1 MALPPLDSSDF
12 GPLTRLRA
20 NLIFRWVAA
29 RNRRAEIRLKAMPEL
44 WSDIQHYIEKS
55 SATGASMSDYLT
67 LYDEVRRLKPIE
79 VLELGTGV
87 STVILVRALLDNAA
101 EGAPMGRV
109 TSMEES
115 ADWTAMARS
124 ALPDH
129 IAEHAE
135 LIHSPKKDGIYKMF
149 RGVQYTE
156 IPDRPYTF
164 VFSDGPQ
171 RHSPVNGDK
180 LFDLDLIHIVL
191 RSDRV
196 INALVDNHYLTFYVF
211 QKVFGPELARYDVS
225 RRLMFV
231 GPVTNADVRHLKKE
245 NFLPD
250 LRLFTRT
257 ELKLRM
263 ALDD

>member
-1 MALPPLDSSDF
+1 MALPPLDTSGF

-20 NLIFRWVAA
+20 GLIFRWVAA
-29 RNRRAEIRLKAMPEL
+29 NNRRAEAKLRKMPAL
-44 WSDIQHYIEKS
+44 WADIGHYVAIS

-67 LYDEVRRLKPIE
+67 LYEEVRRLKPVE

-87 STVILVRALLDNAA
+87 STVVLVHALMANAA
-101 EGAPMGRV
+101 EGLPMGRV

-124 ALPDH
+124 ALPEH
-129 IAEHAE
+129 IATHAE
-135 LIHSPKKDGIYKMF
+135 LLHSPKIDGIYKMF

-180 LFDLDLIHIVL
+180 LFDLDLIHIVR
-191 RSDRV
+191 RSGRMV
-196 INALVDNHYLTFYVF
+196 NALVDNHYLTFYVL

-225 RRLMFV
+225 KRLMFV
-231 GPVTNADVRHLKKE
+231 GPVRDADVRHLKKE

-250 LRLFTRT
+250 LRLFGRT

>member
-1 MALPPLDSSDF
+1 MALPPLDASQF
-12 GPLTRLRA
+12 GLMTRLRTA
-20 NLIFRWVAA
+20 LIFRWVAA
-29 RNRRAEIRLKAMPEL
+29 NNRRAEKTLRAMPAL
-44 WSDIQHYIEKS
+44 WDDIRHYVEKS

-67 LYDEVRRLKPIE
+67 LYQEVRRLKPRE

-87 STVILVRALLDNAA
+87 STVVLVRALMDNAA

-129 IAEHAE
+129 VAEHAE
-135 LIHSPKKDGIYKMF
+135 LIHSPKTDGIYKMF

-156 IPDRPYTF
+156 IPDRPYEF

-180 LFDLDLIHIVL
+180 LFDLDLIHVVR
-191 RSDRV
+191 RSDRT
-196 INALVDNHYLTFYVF
+196 INAVVDNHYLTFYVF

-225 RRLMFV
+225 KRLMFV
-231 GPVTNADVRHLKKE
+231 GPVTARDVRHLKKE

-250 LRLFTRT
+250 LRLFGRT

>member
-1 MALPPLDSSDF
+1 MALPPLDASQF

-20 NLIFRWVAA
+20 GLIFRWVAA
-29 RNRRAEIRLKAMPEL
+29 NNRRAETRLRSMPDL
-44 WSDIQHYIEKS
+44 WRDIQHYIEKS

-67 LYDEVRRLKPIE
+67 LYEEVRRLKPVEI
-79 VLELGTGV
+79 LELGTGV
-87 STVILVRALLDNAA
+87 STVVLVHALMDNHAD
-101 EGAPMGRV
+101 GAPMGRV

-115 ADWTAMARS
+115 GDWTAMARS
-124 ALPDH
+124 ALPPH
-129 IAEHAE
+129 IAPYAE
-135 LIHSPKKDGIYKMF
+135 LIHSPKVDGIYKMF

-156 IPDRPYTF
+156 IPDRSYDF

-180 LFDLDLIHIVL
+180 LFDLDLIQIVR
-191 RSDRV
+191 RSERV
-196 INALVDNHYLTFYVF
+196 VNAVVDNHYLTFYVL

-225 RRLMFV
+225 KRLMFV
-231 GPVTNADVRHLKKE
+231 GPVSNRNVRHLKKE

-250 LRLFTRT
+250 LRLFGRT